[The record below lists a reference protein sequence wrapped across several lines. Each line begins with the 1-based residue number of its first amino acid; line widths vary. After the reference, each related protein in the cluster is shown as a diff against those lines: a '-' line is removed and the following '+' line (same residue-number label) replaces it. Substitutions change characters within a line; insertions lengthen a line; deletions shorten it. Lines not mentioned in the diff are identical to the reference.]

1 MENKIVRC
9 LFDKRGRFNWGGF
22 KNHQQRTLLSG
33 AQIQQMLRPFVNKF
47 SISLNVLGL
56 ILFCVTFYCANG
68 IDNKVLIVGK
78 ELFKETLPLHMGS
91 CYYQLQGLKPYTW
104 YEVKIS
110 YPASIPAVFSLQ
122 LKKGISDVGMNRLR
136 KLLNTEKLI
145 FKTEDLDEGG
155 MYVLITVEP
164 EGVVALPGVQERE
177 TILFNI
183 VCDELMLGLPYKVW
197 PVVVF
202 AALCVLLGF
211 LMPRFIPPFLM
222 PRDEDLR
229 SINQIVADKD
239 S

>member
-1 MENKIVRC
+1 MPTRQGINPPSQ
-9 LFDKRGRFNWGGF
+9 GRRERE
-22 KNHQQRTLLSG
+22 RTAAAVAG
-33 AQIQQMLRPFVNKF
+33 VVTRPQMLRPFVNKL
-47 SISLNVLGL
+47 SIPLNVLGF
-56 ILFCVTFYCANG
+56 ILFSLTFYCANG

-78 ELFKETLPLHMGS
+78 ELFKELCHCTWDLAIISFKDSNLTL
-91 CYYQLQGLKPYTW
+91 
-104 YEVKIS
+104 
-110 YPASIPAVFSLQ
+110 IPAIFSLQ

-145 FKTEDLDEGG
+145 FKTEDLDEVNHNGG

-164 EGVVALPGVQERE
+164 EGVVALPSFGTGLAGDSYNDVGSGHLP
-177 TILFNI
+177 I
-183 VCDELMLGLPYKVW
+183 CDELMLGLPYKVW

-211 LMPRFIPPFLM
+211 LMPRFIPPFLL

-229 SINQIVADKD
+229 SINQIVAEKD